1 MGKQIVLSGNRVI
14 AHGTDCFLTIG
25 ETVICTNTGRVFVNA
40 TVAEVESVP
49 DNVDAVGYEYHAG
62 EFVPCAPFGVGDGN
76 VPVLCGDDCKAIK
89 DSGFAMAHV
98 RQMGKMDAIE
108 YVGTGTRSVSLSL
121 PFIADLIIIMSAG
134 SGTADYRACAI
145 IGKEIG
151 ASWSMSY
158 NENTVS
164 NGYLLTADLSTET
177 ATWSAP
183 NLNIDTARFSCN
195 KSGIRYTAY
204 VFGKVRE

>member
-1 MGKQIVLSGNRVI
+1 MAKQLVVSGNRI
-14 AHGTDCFLTIG
+14 LAHGENCFLSLG
-25 ETVICTNTGRVFVNA
+25 GTVVCTSTGKTFNSA
-40 TVAEVESVP
+40 TVVECEACPS
-49 DNVDAVGYEYHAG
+49 DIDQRGYEYRAG
-62 EFVPCAPFGVGDGN
+62 AFVPCAPYGKGDGN
-76 VPVLCGDDCKAIK
+76 VMVACDDCKTPL
-89 DSGFAMAHV
+89 DSGFSMSHV

-108 YVGTGTRSVSLSL
+108 YVGTGTRSVSLAL

-134 SGTADYRACAI
+134 GGTADYRACAI

-158 NENTVS
+158 SDNTVS
-164 NGYLLTADLSTET
+164 NGYLLTSNLSTET

-195 KSGIRYTAY
+195 KSGIKYTAY